1 MRGRSA
7 PVAAL
12 AALAA
17 APLVLGCADEAP
29 GEVVSGLQLE
39 DVNETSA
46 TFGELVELGPQGGAA
61 TAWYFTHA
69 T

>member
-7 PVAAL
+7 TISVLALAL
-12 AALAA
+12 AA
-17 APLVLGCADEAP
+17 GCAEDLP
-29 GEVVSGLQLE
+29 VDVVGGLELE